1 MNLHIT
7 MKEMPESEQPCEKC
21 YQYGA
26 QFLSDAELLAVILR
40 SGTKG
45 LTALQLAQTILAQKN
60 KNLLNL
66 IDMNQEEMRQI
77 PGIGRVK
84 AVQLKC
90 IAELAGRI
98 AKTSRSKDVCLN
110 EPASIAAYYMET
122 LRHEPKEKLILAMFD
137 AKSNLLGD
145 EVISIGTATYSLVSP
160 REIFLK
166 ALEYQAVHIVLLHNH
181 PSGDP
186 SPSEADI
193 NVTKRVTE
201 CGDILGIVL
210 ADHIIIGDNRYIS
223 FRENGLFGQRKGT

>member
-1 MNLHIT
+1 
-7 MKEMPESEQPCEKC
+7 MPESEQPCEKC

>member
-1 MNLHIT
+1 
-7 MKEMPESEQPCEKC
+7 MPESEQPCEKC

-26 QFLSDAELLAVILR
+26 QSLSDAELLAVILR

>member
-26 QFLSDAELLAVILR
+26 QSLSDAELLAVILR

-145 EVISIGTATYSLVSP
+145 EVISIGT
-160 REIFLK
+160 EIGR
-166 ALEYQAVHIVLLHNH
+166 AHV
-181 PSGDP
+181 
-186 SPSEADI
+186 
-193 NVTKRVTE
+193 
-201 CGDILGIVL
+201 
-210 ADHIIIGDNRYIS
+210 
-223 FRENGLFGQRKGT
+223 

>member
-1 MNLHIT
+1 

-26 QFLSDAELLAVILR
+26 QSLSDAELLAVILR